1 MLPPGRTFAHVILPE
16 LRPLSGR
23 TARRHDRR
31 PRQRQSWRDE
41 ANSMRT
47 PSLQLRCGPLTE
59 GRLALRFVCLA
70 MVLLASLNSAT
81 RAAAP
86 RVQFDI
92 VTDDGVS
99 AEVIRDWYQVF
110 ADLQVRQAD
119 FHSARGAQPLEIETA
134 GRGSTYVVHGRLT
147 KARELLVPGARFLLV
162 DRARLA
168 AWIDRLSSDGPE
180 ALADARPDA
189 FGLPASTLDK
199 LRKRLASPYQAATSD
214 RSPREVVDEIAD
226 SLNLEVVSPAAVRSN
241 LGRAEPVNNELQG
254 LAAGTVLA
262 ASLRGVGFGF
272 APQRGA
278 EDRLRVALIALDPA
292 ADRPVETWPVGWSAD
307 DRRRELVPK
316 LFEFLNV
323 EIDGVSVGEAV
334 DNIAPRLEVPVL
346 YDRAALARHKVD
358 VSAVDAAVPAKRTSY
373 SLLLQKLLF
382 QARLKY
388 ELRVD
393 DGGRPFIWITTIKK

>member
-1 MLPPGRTFAHVILPE
+1 MASVKLLLVGIVMLAVD
-16 LRPLSGR
+16 
-23 TARRHDRR
+23 ARAD
-31 PRQRQSWRDE
+31 
-41 ANSMRT
+41 
-47 PSLQLRCGPLTE
+47 G
-59 GRLALRFVCLA
+59 
-70 MVLLASLNSAT
+70 
-81 RAAAP
+81 AAAP

-92 VTDDGVS
+92 VTDDGVP

-119 FHSARGAQPLEIETA
+119 FHAPRGAQPLEIETL
-134 GRGSTYVVHGRLT
+134 GRGSGYVVHGRLT
-147 KARELLVPGARFLLV
+147 RARELLIPGNRFALA
-162 DRARLA
+162 DRTRLA
-168 AWIDRLSSDGPE
+168 AWIERLASDGPA

-189 FGLPASTLDK
+189 FGLPATTLDK
-199 LRKRLASPYQAATSD
+199 LRQRLARPYEAATRG
-214 RSPREVVDEIAD
+214 RSPSDVVDDLAD
-226 SLNLEVVSPAAVRSN
+226 SLSLDVIGSAALRSN
-241 LGRAEPVNNELQG
+241 LGRAEPVNDELQG

-262 ASLRGVGFGF
+262 ATLRGVGLGF
-272 APQRGA
+272 APQRGGD
-278 EDRLRVALIALDPA
+278 ERLRVALIALDPKA
-292 ADRPVETWPVGWSAD
+292 ARTVETWPVGWPAD

-334 DNIAPRLEVPVL
+334 DNIAPRLDVPVL

-358 VSAVDAAVPAKRTSY
+358 VSNIDAAVPAKRTSY